1 MFETPVGQYRG
12 MPSLSVVP
20 DDVGPTPSSSL
31 HRSSIRRDG
40 GSPPLYRQVCD
51 QVEALAMA
59 AELGDER
66 PLPPEGQ
73 LIARFG
79 VSRGTLRRGPEEP
92 GRQGVLG
99 VVAGGG

>member
-1 MFETPVGQYRG
+1 
-12 MPSLSVVP
+12 MPSFSVVP
-20 DDVGPTPSSSL
+20 DDVGPAPSSAL
-31 HRSSIRRDG
+31 GRSSVRRDG
-40 GSPPLYRQVCD
+40 GAPPLYRQVCD

-79 VSRGTLRRGPEEP
+79 VSRGTLRRATDELARQGLLRIEP
-92 GRQGVLG
+92 GRGTF
-99 VVAGGG
+99 VVQ